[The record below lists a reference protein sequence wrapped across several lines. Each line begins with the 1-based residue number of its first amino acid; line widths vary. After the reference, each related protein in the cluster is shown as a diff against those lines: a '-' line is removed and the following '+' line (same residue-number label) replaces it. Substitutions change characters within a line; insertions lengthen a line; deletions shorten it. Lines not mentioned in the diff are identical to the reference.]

1 MVKKLKASTKFE
13 QQLVNNTSD
22 VDEEFLEAE
31 KYLENDALN
40 DEEEH
45 FDENHY
51 AEKDE
56 QLIEKLKSI
65 DGKKR

>member
-13 QQLVNNTSD
+13 EQLVNNTSD
-22 VDEEFLEAE
+22 VDEEFIEAD

-40 DEEEH
+40 EEEER
-45 FDENHY
+45 FDENDY
-51 AEKDE
+51 AEKDDE
-56 QLIEKLKSI
+56 LIEKLKSI